1 MNFQCPKEVDML
13 EAISWSEHEL
23 IIDARERYDDFLLF
37 SEEAIKLLMKSFVS
51 VHPNCDVFLV
61 FLSQIQKALTLS
73 LLSTVRKHDVQSSLM
88 LRIALESSVYAGYAL
103 TETNVLDFINI
114 DENGFA
120 HENKSVKKKA
130 LKWIEDNYSH
140 FSISIKNYKSMIN
153 DSSAHSN
160 IISAF
165 NNFSIG
171 KDDSVITSL
180 FDNDRTEMIKERLWW
195 IGNIALCILDF
206 LRIVIKDHPMV
217 KLYDNFHQE
226 LFDIFRLNDY
236 LEDQLLKDPIYK
248 RVRDIKIHN

>member
-1 MNFQCPKEVDML
+1 MIES
-13 EAISWSEHEL
+13 ISWSEHEL
-23 IIDARERYDDFLLF
+23 IVEARELYDEFLLF
-37 SEEAIKLLMKSFVS
+37 SEETIKLLMKSFVS

-61 FLSQIQKALTLS
+61 FLSQIQKALTLT
-73 LLSTVRKHDVQSSLM
+73 LLSTIRKHDVQSSLM

-103 TETNVLDFINI
+103 TKANVFDFVTL

-120 HENKSVKKKA
+120 HENKNIKKKA

-140 FSISIKNYKSMIN
+140 FSISIKNYKDMIN

-165 NNFSIG
+165 SNFSIG
-171 KDDSVITSL
+171 TNDSIIISM

-195 IGNIALCILDF
+195 VGNITFCILDF

-217 KLYDNFHQE
+217 KLHDNFHQE
-226 LFDIFRLNDY
+226 LFDISRLNDY
-236 LEDQLLKDPIYK
+236 LEDQLLKNPVYK
-248 RVRDIKIHN
+248 RIRDVQIHNGE